1 MSTEALLLGKLR
13 AWRDETARRQGV
25 EGYRVFPNATLE
37 AIAFLKPCTVAELC
51 MVKGIKEAKSR
62 QYGKAVLDLVKAVLE
77 DAGGEETVLVES
89 TGIVSVPNFPQNEPL
104 SVSRFLDGLNVEL
117 SGMAA
122 RIKGEVTSV
131 DVRERVVY
139 FSLKDKEDES
149 VLNCLIFR
157 YQYDVAGVKIALGDE
172 IIIEGAPDI
181 YKPSG
186 RLSFRVESV
195 EYAGEGAL
203 KKAYDE
209 LYKKLEGSGVFAP
222 ENKRPLPKFPERIA
236 IITSQEGAALGDFTM
251 NLTRVGFQVQ
261 LYPTLVEGKRA
272 VFEIIKAIE
281 YFNEHP
287 ERYDVLVI
295 VRGGGS
301 LESLQAFNT
310 EALVQSVKNS
320 TVPVLAGI
328 GHERDVSLAAL
339 AADMMVSTPTATA
352 KYLSASWDEARQLI
366 GREEL
371 FLKTISER
379 VVADVQS
386 RLETLEAGLHG
397 ALETVLERVR
407 QAEQWFQEKLV
418 LLPEYLRQLDE
429 KLEQYFSIWE
439 LRFGEFLYRT
449 RTALITATEKVEQYN
464 PMRVLQLG
472 YSLIRKDGKLLRRAR
487 DVRAGECID
496 MVLGSGRIEGEVKR
510 VIDN

>member
-77 DAGGEETVLVES
+77 NAEGEETVLVES
-89 TGIVSVPNFPQNEPL
+89 TGIVSVPHSPQNEPL

-139 FSLKDKEDES
+139 FSLKDNEDES

-186 RLSFRVESV
+186 RLSFRVESI

-222 ENKRPLPKFPERIA
+222 ENKRSLPKFPERIA

-310 EALVQSVKNS
+310 EALVRSVRAS
-320 TVPVLAGI
+320 EIPVLAGI

-352 KYLSASWDEARQLI
+352 KYLSQGWDEARLRLN
-366 GREEL
+366 REKL
-371 FLKTISER
+371 FLENLTEKL
-379 VVADVQS
+379 VADAG
-386 RLETLEAGLHG
+386 RTLETRGESLREGLN
-397 ALETVLERVR
+397 TILERVENT
-407 QAEQWFQEKLV
+407 QKHFEEKLV
-418 LLPEYLRQLDE
+418 LVPEYIRNLEE
-429 KLEQYFSIWE
+429 KLEQYFSMWE
-439 LRFGEFLYRT
+439 LQYAGALDRT
-449 RTALITATEKVEQYN
+449 TSLLTTATEKMEQYN
-464 PMRVLQLG
+464 PTRVLQLG
-472 YSLIRKDGKLLRRAR
+472 YSLVRKNGKLLRQASL
-487 DVRAGECID
+487 VRVGECID
-496 MVLGSGRIEGEVKR
+496 IELGSGRIEGEVRK
-510 VIDN
+510 VVG